1 MAINNTNTI
10 STKLGSVSSTYI
22 RLNIMLGDSNVVTII
37 PEIYASKADYQAKDP
52 MINHMVNFNFEN
64 IDSYTVT
71 SSDLIGECHTEF
83 KNQLMIWNPT
93 WDALKLETVDLV

>member
-52 MINHMVNFNFEN
+52 MINHMVDFNFEN
-64 IDSYTVT
+64 IDSYAVT

-83 KNQLMIWNPT
+83 KNQLMVWNHT
-93 WDALKLETVDLV
+93 WDVNKLVIADLV